1 MSRIAW
7 PFILIAMFTLALAA
21 LGYGLAIKGY
31 GIGMTGVERLDAI
44 AAPAMFMPLAALY
57 VFSAALVALLPLR
70 AASFTHASASVP
82 LYSATLILLATIV
95 GVILARVIFV
105 DRDTIWQLADWHN
118 LFAVGVVVVHLGT
131 NQLRRNLAVR
141 SLAVVALLGAAG
153 ACLFWSFRL

>member
-7 PFILIAMFTLALAA
+7 PFILVALFTLALAA

-57 VFSAALVALLPLR
+57 AFSAALVALLPLR

-95 GVILARVIFV
+95 GVVLARVILV
-105 DRDTIWQLADWHN
+105 DRDTIRQVLDWHL
-118 LFAVGVVVVHLGT
+118 LFALAVIGVHLLT
-131 NQLRRNLAVR
+131 NQLRKNLLIR
-141 SLAVVALLGAAG
+141 SLAVIALLAASG